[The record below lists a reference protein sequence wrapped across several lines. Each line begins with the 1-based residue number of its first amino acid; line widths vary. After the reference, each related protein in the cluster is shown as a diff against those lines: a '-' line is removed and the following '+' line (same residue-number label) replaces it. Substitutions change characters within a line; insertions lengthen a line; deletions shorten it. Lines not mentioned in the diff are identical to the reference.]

1 MAAIVEGTNLTKRF
15 GTGDAT
21 VVAID
26 SVDITIQAS
35 ELVMIMGDSGCG
47 KTTLISLLGCILTP
61 DEGELRIDGE
71 TISSVGETSRSR
83 LPSAGEPSAVGET
96 SRSRLGETSR
106 HDMSQIRREKIGF
119 VFQLFHL
126 LPYLTALEN
135 VMVAM
140 DIARTN
146 TEEAADRAQEL
157 LTQVGLAERFHHRPA
172 QLSGGEKQ
180 RVSFARALANRP
192 KIIFADEPTA
202 NLDSRQSDNLM
213 NLIQELRQE
222 HQTTIAI
229 VTHHE
234 GLKANADRVIH
245 MKDGRIVA

>member
-1 MAAIVEGTNLTKRF
+1 MAIVVEGIGLTKRF
-15 GTGDAT
+15 GSGDAT
-21 VVAID
+21 VVAVD
-26 SVDITIQAS
+26 SVDIRIEES
-35 ELVMIMGDSGCG
+35 ELVMLMGDSGCG

-61 DEGELRIDGE
+61 DDGELQIDGE
-71 TISSVGETSRSR
+71 PINAEVQDLSV
-83 LPSAGEPSAVGET
+83 
-96 SRSRLGETSR
+96 
-106 HDMSQIRREKIGF
+106 IRREKIGF

-140 DIARTN
+140 DLARTK
-146 TEEAADRAQEL
+146 TAEAENRATAL
-157 LTQVGLAERFHHRPA
+157 LTQVGLSERLHHRPA

-234 GLKANADRVIH
+234 GLKENADRVVQ
-245 MKDGRIVA
+245 MKDGRIVDR

>member
-1 MAAIVEGTNLTKRF
+1 MAAIVEGNGLTKRF

-26 SVDITIQAS
+26 AVDIALQES
-35 ELVMIMGDSGCG
+35 ELAMIMGDSGCG

-61 DEGELRIDGE
+61 DAGQIRIEGEAID
-71 TISSVGETSRSR
+71 
-83 LPSAGEPSAVGET
+83 PAAQ
-96 SRSRLGETSR
+96 
-106 HDMSQIRREKIGF
+106 DMSVIRREKIGF

-135 VMVAM
+135 VMIAM
-140 DIARTN
+140 DLAQTK
-146 TEEAADRAQEL
+146 TGAAENRAMEL
-157 LTQVGLAERFHHRPA
+157 LTQVGLSERFHHRPA

-192 KIIFADEPTA
+192 KVIFADEPTA

-213 NLIQELRQE
+213 SLIQELRQE
-222 HQTTIAI
+222 HQTTVAI

-234 GLKANADRVIH
+234 GLKKSADRIIQ
-245 MKDGRIVA
+245 MRDGRIVSE

>member
-1 MAAIVEGTNLTKRF
+1 MGTTIVEGIGLTKRF
-15 GTGDAT
+15 GVGDAA
-21 VVAID
+21 VLAID
-26 SVDITIQAS
+26 SVDIRIEAG

-47 KTTLISLLGCILTP
+47 KTTLISVLGCILTP
-61 DEGELRIDGE
+61 DAGELRIDGAV
-71 TISSVGETSRSR
+71 ISKNQDLSV
-83 LPSAGEPSAVGET
+83 V
-96 SRSRLGETSR
+96 
-106 HDMSQIRREKIGF
+106 RREKIGF

-140 DIARTN
+140 DIAKTDA
-146 TEEAADRAQEL
+146 TEAQNRATEL
-157 LTQVGLAERFHHRPA
+157 LTQVGLSERLHHRPA

-213 NLIQELRQE
+213 SLIQELRQE
-222 HQTTIAI
+222 YQTTIAI

-234 GLKANADRVIH
+234 GLKQNAERIIH
-245 MKDGRIVA
+245 MKDGRI

>member
-1 MAAIVEGTNLTKRF
+1 MAAIVECTNLTKRF

-26 SVDITIQAS
+26 SVDIAIQAS

-71 TISSVGETSRSR
+71 TISS
-83 LPSAGEPSAVGET
+83 AAVGET

-106 HDMSQIRREKIGF
+106 RDMSQIRREKIGF

-146 TEEAADRAQEL
+146 TEEAASRAQEL

>member
-1 MAAIVEGTNLTKRF
+1 MAVIIEGNGLTKRF
-15 GTGDAT
+15 GAGDAT

-26 SVDITIQAS
+26 SVDIAIEES

-61 DEGELRIDGE
+61 DAGQICIDGE
-71 TISSVGETSRSR
+71 QIDPASQ
-83 LPSAGEPSAVGET
+83 
-96 SRSRLGETSR
+96 
-106 HDMSQIRREKIGF
+106 DMSAIRREKIGF

-135 VMVAM
+135 VMIAM
-140 DIARTN
+140 DLARTQ
-146 TEEAADRAQEL
+146 TDAAESRAIEL
-157 LTQVGLAERFHHRPA
+157 LTQVGLSERLHHRPA

-192 KIIFADEPTA
+192 KVIFADEPTA

-213 NLIQELRQE
+213 SLIQELRQE
-222 HQTTIAI
+222 HQTTVAI

-234 GLKANADRVIH
+234 GLKKDADRIIQ
-245 MKDGRIVA
+245 MRDGRILAE

>member
-26 SVDITIQAS
+26 SVDIAIQES

-71 TISSVGETSRSR
+71 TISSAVGEPSRSRSSSVGETSRSR
-83 LPSAGEPSAVGET
+83 FP
-96 SRSRLGETSR
+96 SR

-146 TEEAADRAQEL
+146 TEEAASRAQEL

>member
-1 MAAIVEGTNLTKRF
+1 MASVVEGTGLTKRF

-21 VVAID
+21 VVAVD
-26 SVDITIQAS
+26 SVDIQIEAG

-61 DEGELRIDGE
+61 DAGELRIDGE
-71 TISSVGETSRSR
+71 PIDPVNEDLSVI
-83 LPSAGEPSAVGET
+83 
-96 SRSRLGETSR
+96 R
-106 HDMSQIRREKIGF
+106 HEKIGF

-140 DIARTN
+140 DIASTK
-146 TEEAADRAQEL
+146 TDAAEKRAIEL
-157 LTQVGLAERFHHRPA
+157 LTQVGLSERLDHRPA

-192 KIIFADEPTA
+192 KIVFADEPTA

-213 NLIQELRQE
+213 NLIQELRRE
-222 HQTTIAI
+222 YQTTIAI

-234 GLKANADRVIH
+234 GLKENADRIIH
-245 MKDGRIVA
+245 MKDGRIVTS

>member
-1 MAAIVEGTNLTKRF
+1 MAAIVEGTGLTKRF
-15 GTGDAT
+15 GSGDAT
-21 VVAID
+21 VVAVD
-26 SVDITIQAS
+26 SVDIRIEES
-35 ELVMIMGDSGCG
+35 ELVMLMGDSGCG

-61 DEGELRIDGE
+61 DTGELQIDGE
-71 TISSVGETSRSR
+71 PINPEVQDLSV
-83 LPSAGEPSAVGET
+83 
-96 SRSRLGETSR
+96 
-106 HDMSQIRREKIGF
+106 IRREKIGF

-135 VMVAM
+135 VMVVM
-140 DIARTN
+140 DLAGTK
-146 TEEAADRAQEL
+146 TAEAESRATEL
-157 LTQVGLAERFHHRPA
+157 LRQVGLSERLHHRPA

-234 GLKANADRVIH
+234 GLKENADRIIQ
-245 MKDGRIVA
+245 MKDGRILTT

>member
-1 MAAIVEGTNLTKRF
+1 MAIVVEGTGLTKRF
-15 GTGDAT
+15 GSGDAT
-21 VVAID
+21 VVAVD
-26 SVDITIQAS
+26 SVDIRIEES
-35 ELVMIMGDSGCG
+35 ELVMLMGDSGCG

-61 DEGELRIDGE
+61 DDGELQIDGE
-71 TISSVGETSRSR
+71 PVTREVQDLSV
-83 LPSAGEPSAVGET
+83 
-96 SRSRLGETSR
+96 
-106 HDMSQIRREKIGF
+106 IRREKIGF

-140 DIARTN
+140 DLARTKT
-146 TEEAADRAQEL
+146 TEAENRATEL
-157 LTQVGLAERFHHRPA
+157 LTQVGLSERLHHRPA

-234 GLKANADRVIH
+234 GLKENADRVIQ
-245 MKDGRIVA
+245 MKDGRIVAT

>member
-1 MAAIVEGTNLTKRF
+1 MAAIVEGNGLTKRF

-26 SVDITIQAS
+26 AVDIAIQES
-35 ELVMIMGDSGCG
+35 ELAMIMGDSGCG

-61 DEGELRIDGE
+61 DAGQIRI
-71 TISSVGETSRSR
+71 
-83 LPSAGEPSAVGET
+83 AGEAIDPAAQ
-96 SRSRLGETSR
+96 
-106 HDMSQIRREKIGF
+106 DMSVIRREKIGF

-135 VMVAM
+135 VMIAM
-140 DIARTN
+140 DLAQTK
-146 TEEAADRAQEL
+146 TGAAENRAMEL
-157 LTQVGLAERFHHRPA
+157 LTQVGLSERLHHRPA

-192 KIIFADEPTA
+192 KVIFADEPTA

-213 NLIQELRQE
+213 SLIQELRQE
-222 HQTTIAI
+222 HQTTVAI

-234 GLKANADRVIH
+234 GLKKNADRIIQ
-245 MKDGRIVA
+245 MKDGRIVSE

>member
-1 MAAIVEGTNLTKRF
+1 MGAHGFLIRILIMTAIIEGIGLTKKF
-15 GTGDAT
+15 GFGDAA

-26 SVDITIQAS
+26 SVDIQIDER

-61 DEGELRIDGE
+61 DAGELHIDGE
-71 TISSVGETSRSR
+71 KIDLTGQTQ
-83 LPSAGEPSAVGET
+83 
-96 SRSRLGETSR
+96 
-106 HDMSQIRREKIGF
+106 SQQLSLIRRQKIGF

-140 DIARTN
+140 DIAK
-146 TEEAADRAQEL
+146 TEKSEAENRSIEL
-157 LTQVGLAERFHHRPA
+157 LSSVGLSDRLHHRPA
-172 QLSGGEKQ
+172 QMSGGEKQ

-192 KIIFADEPTA
+192 KVIFADEPTA

-213 NLIQELRQE
+213 NLIQGLRQE
-222 HQTTIAI
+222 HQTTVVI

-234 GLKANADRVIH
+234 GLKENADRIVY
-245 MKDGRIVA
+245 MKDGRII

>member
-1 MAAIVEGTNLTKRF
+1 MTAVVEGTGLTKRF

-21 VVAID
+21 VVAVD
-26 SVDITIQAS
+26 SVDIRIEAG

-61 DEGELRIDGE
+61 DAGELRIDGE
-71 TISSVGETSRSR
+71 PIDPVNEDLSVI
-83 LPSAGEPSAVGET
+83 
-96 SRSRLGETSR
+96 R
-106 HDMSQIRREKIGF
+106 HEKIGF

-140 DIARTN
+140 DIASTK
-146 TEEAADRAQEL
+146 TDAAERRAAEL
-157 LTQVGLAERFHHRPA
+157 LTQVGLSERFHHRPA

-192 KIIFADEPTA
+192 KIVFADEPTA

-213 NLIQELRQE
+213 NLIQELRRE
-222 HQTTIAI
+222 YQTTIAI

-234 GLKANADRVIH
+234 GLKENADRIIH
-245 MKDGRIVA
+245 MKDGRIVTP

>member
-1 MAAIVEGTNLTKRF
+1 MVHKASLLKETNMATIVEGIGLTKRF
-15 GTGDAT
+15 GIGDAA
-21 VVAID
+21 VIAID
-26 SVDITIQAS
+26 SVDIRIEEQ

-61 DEGELRIDGE
+61 DAGELRIDGE
-71 TISSVGETSRSR
+71 AINLENGDLSV
-83 LPSAGEPSAVGET
+83 
-96 SRSRLGETSR
+96 
-106 HDMSQIRREKIGF
+106 IRREKIGF
-119 VFQLFHL
+119 VFQMFHL

-135 VMVAM
+135 VMIAM
-140 DIARTN
+140 DIAKTKAF
-146 TEEAADRAQEL
+146 EAENRAIEL
-157 LTQVGLAERFHHRPA
+157 LTRVGLSERLHHRPA

-213 NLIQELRQE
+213 HLIQELRQE

-234 GLKANADRVIH
+234 GLKENADRVIH
-245 MKDGRIVA
+245 MKDGRIIAS

>member
-1 MAAIVEGTNLTKRF
+1 MAAIVEGTGLTKRF

-26 SVDITIQAS
+26 SVDITIEES

-61 DEGELRIDGE
+61 DDGQIRIDGE
-71 TISSVGETSRSR
+71 PIDPEVQ
-83 LPSAGEPSAVGET
+83 
-96 SRSRLGETSR
+96 
-106 HDMSQIRREKIGF
+106 DMSVIRREKIGF

-126 LPYLTALEN
+126 LPYLTAQEN

-140 DIARTN
+140 DLARKN
-146 TEEAADRAQEL
+146 TAEAESRATEL
-157 LTQVGLAERFHHRPA
+157 LTQVGLSERLHHRPA

-213 NLIQELRQE
+213 KLIQELRQE

-229 VTHHE
+229 VTHHD
-234 GLKANADRVIH
+234 GLKENADRVIL
-245 MKDGRIVA
+245 MKDGRIVAA

>member
-1 MAAIVEGTNLTKRF
+1 MAVIVEATGLTKRF
-15 GTGDAT
+15 GSGDAS
-21 VVAID
+21 VVAVNSVNVRID
-26 SVDITIQAS
+26 ES

-61 DEGELRIDGE
+61 DDGELHIDGE
-71 TISSVGETSRSR
+71 SIDGTVQ
-83 LPSAGEPSAVGET
+83 
-96 SRSRLGETSR
+96 
-106 HDMSQIRREKIGF
+106 DMSVIRREKIGF

-140 DIARTN
+140 DIARKN
-146 TEEAADRAQEL
+146 TQDAESRAQEL
-157 LTQVGLAERFHHRPA
+157 LTQVGLSERFHHRPA

-213 NLIQELRQE
+213 NLIQEMRQE

-234 GLKANADRVIH
+234 GLKSNAERIIH
-245 MKDGRIVA
+245 MKDGRIVMR

>member
-1 MAAIVEGTNLTKRF
+1 MAAVVEGTGLTKRF

-21 VVAID
+21 VVAVD
-26 SVDITIQAS
+26 SVDIRIEES

-61 DEGELRIDGE
+61 DAGELRIDGKPIDPVNE
-71 TISSVGETSRSR
+71 DLSII
-83 LPSAGEPSAVGET
+83 
-96 SRSRLGETSR
+96 R
-106 HDMSQIRREKIGF
+106 HEKIGF

-140 DIARTN
+140 DIAN
-146 TEEAADRAQEL
+146 TKTDVAEKRATEL
-157 LTQVGLAERFHHRPA
+157 LTQVGLSERLHHRPA

-192 KIIFADEPTA
+192 KIVFADEPTA

-213 NLIQELRQE
+213 NLIQELRRE
-222 HQTTIAI
+222 YQTTIAI

-234 GLKANADRVIH
+234 GLKENADRIIH
-245 MKDGRIVA
+245 MKDGRIVTT

>member
-1 MAAIVEGTNLTKRF
+1 MAAIIEGNGLTKRF

-26 SVDITIQAS
+26 SVDIAIQES

-61 DEGELRIDGE
+61 DAGQIRIDGE
-71 TISSVGETSRSR
+71 SID
-83 LPSAGEPSAVGET
+83 PAAQ
-96 SRSRLGETSR
+96 
-106 HDMSQIRREKIGF
+106 DMSLIRREKIGF

-135 VMVAM
+135 VMIAM
-140 DIARTN
+140 DLARTK
-146 TEEAADRAQEL
+146 TDAAENRAMEL
-157 LTQVGLAERFHHRPA
+157 LTQVGLSERFHHRPA

-192 KIIFADEPTA
+192 KVIFADEPTA

-213 NLIQELRQE
+213 SLIQELRQE
-222 HQTTIAI
+222 HQTTVAI

-234 GLKANADRVIH
+234 GLRKSADRIIQ
-245 MKDGRIVA
+245 MKDGRIVGE

>member
-1 MAAIVEGTNLTKRF
+1 MTAIVEGTGLTKRF
-15 GTGDAT
+15 GSGDAT
-21 VVAID
+21 VVAVD
-26 SVDITIQAS
+26 AVDIRIEES
-35 ELVMIMGDSGCG
+35 ELVMLMGDSGCG

-61 DEGELRIDGE
+61 DTGELQIDGE
-71 TISSVGETSRSR
+71 PINPEVQDLSV
-83 LPSAGEPSAVGET
+83 
-96 SRSRLGETSR
+96 
-106 HDMSQIRREKIGF
+106 IRREKIGF

-140 DIARTN
+140 DLAGTK
-146 TEEAADRAQEL
+146 TAEAESRATEL
-157 LTQVGLAERFHHRPA
+157 LRQVGLSERLHHRPA

-234 GLKANADRVIH
+234 GLKENADRIIQ
-245 MKDGRIVA
+245 MKDGRILTP

>member
-1 MAAIVEGTNLTKRF
+1 MTAVVEGTGLTKRF

-21 VVAID
+21 VVAVD
-26 SVDITIQAS
+26 SVDIRIEAG

-61 DEGELRIDGE
+61 DAGELRIDGKPIDPVNE
-71 TISSVGETSRSR
+71 DLSII
-83 LPSAGEPSAVGET
+83 
-96 SRSRLGETSR
+96 R
-106 HDMSQIRREKIGF
+106 HEKIGF

-140 DIARTN
+140 DIARTK
-146 TEEAADRAQEL
+146 TDEAENRATEL
-157 LTQVGLAERFHHRPA
+157 LTQVGLIDRLHHRPA

-213 NLIQELRQE
+213 NLIQELRRE
-222 HQTTIAI
+222 YQTTIAI

-234 GLKANADRVIH
+234 GLKENADRVIQ
-245 MKDGRIVA
+245 MKDGRIVTT

>member
-1 MAAIVEGTNLTKRF
+1 MAIVVEGTGLTKRF
-15 GTGDAT
+15 GSGDAT
-21 VVAID
+21 VVAVD
-26 SVDITIQAS
+26 SVDIRIEES
-35 ELVMIMGDSGCG
+35 ELVMLMGDSGCG

-61 DEGELRIDGE
+61 DDGELQIDGKPINAE
-71 TISSVGETSRSR
+71 VQDLSV
-83 LPSAGEPSAVGET
+83 
-96 SRSRLGETSR
+96 
-106 HDMSQIRREKIGF
+106 IRREKIGF

-140 DIARTN
+140 DLARTK
-146 TEEAADRAQEL
+146 TVEAENRATEL
-157 LTQVGLAERFHHRPA
+157 LTQVGLRERLHHRPA

-222 HQTTIAI
+222 HQTTITI

-234 GLKANADRVIH
+234 GLKENADRVIQ
-245 MKDGRIVA
+245 MKDGRIVAT

>member
-1 MAAIVEGTNLTKRF
+1 MAAIVEGNGLTKRF

-26 SVDITIQAS
+26 AVDIALQES
-35 ELVMIMGDSGCG
+35 ELAMIMGDSGCG

-61 DEGELRIDGE
+61 DAGQIRIEGEAID
-71 TISSVGETSRSR
+71 
-83 LPSAGEPSAVGET
+83 PAAQ
-96 SRSRLGETSR
+96 
-106 HDMSQIRREKIGF
+106 DMSVIRREKIGF

-135 VMVAM
+135 VMIAM
-140 DIARTN
+140 DLAQTK
-146 TEEAADRAQEL
+146 TGAAENRAMEL
-157 LTQVGLAERFHHRPA
+157 LTQVGLSERFHHRPA

-180 RVSFARALANRP
+180 RVSFARALANQP
-192 KIIFADEPTA
+192 KVIFADEPTA

-213 NLIQELRQE
+213 SLIQELRQE
-222 HQTTIAI
+222 HQTTVAI

-234 GLKANADRVIH
+234 GLKKNADRIIQ
-245 MKDGRIVA
+245 MKDGRIVSE

>member
-1 MAAIVEGTNLTKRF
+1 MAAVVEGTGLTKRF

-21 VVAID
+21 VVAVD
-26 SVDITIQAS
+26 SVDIRIEAG

-61 DEGELRIDGE
+61 DAGELRIDGE
-71 TISSVGETSRSR
+71 PIDPVNEDLSVI
-83 LPSAGEPSAVGET
+83 
-96 SRSRLGETSR
+96 R
-106 HDMSQIRREKIGF
+106 HEKIGF

-140 DIARTN
+140 DIASTK
-146 TEEAADRAQEL
+146 TDAAERRATEL
-157 LTQVGLAERFHHRPA
+157 LTQVGLRERFHHRPA

-192 KIIFADEPTA
+192 KIVFADEPTA

-213 NLIQELRQE
+213 NLIQELRRE
-222 HQTTIAI
+222 YQTTIAI

-234 GLKANADRVIH
+234 GLKENADRIIH
-245 MKDGRIVA
+245 MKDGRIVTA

>member
-1 MAAIVEGTNLTKRF
+1 MAAIVEGIGLTKRF

-21 VVAID
+21 VIAVDA
-26 SVDITIQAS
+26 VDISIEES
-35 ELVMIMGDSGCG
+35 ELVMLMGDSGCG

-61 DEGELRIDGE
+61 DDGELRIDDE
-71 TISSVGETSRSR
+71 LINTVSEDLSV
-83 LPSAGEPSAVGET
+83 
-96 SRSRLGETSR
+96 
-106 HDMSQIRREKIGF
+106 IRRQKIGF

-140 DIARTN
+140 DIASTK
-146 TEEAADRAQEL
+146 TDEAENRATEL
-157 LTQVGLAERFHHRPA
+157 LTQVGLIDRLHHRPA

-222 HQTTIAI
+222 YKTTIAI

-234 GLKANADRVIH
+234 GLKENADRVIH
-245 MKDGRIVA
+245 MKDGRIVTA

>member
-1 MAAIVEGTNLTKRF
+1 MATIVEGIGLTKRF
-15 GTGDAT
+15 GVGDAAVT
-21 VVAID
+21 AID
-26 SVDITIQAS
+26 SVDIRLEER

-61 DEGELRIDGE
+61 DAGEIHIDGNE
-71 TISSVGETSRSR
+71 IDPVNQD
-83 LPSAGEPSAVGET
+83 LSA
-96 SRSRLGETSR
+96 
-106 HDMSQIRREKIGF
+106 IRKDKIGF
-119 VFQLFHL
+119 VFQMFHL

-140 DIARTN
+140 DISKAK
-146 TEEAADRAQEL
+146 EVEAEKRAIEL
-157 LTQVGLAERFHHRPA
+157 LTRVGLSERLHHRPA
-172 QLSGGEKQ
+172 QMSGGEKQ

-213 NLIQELRQE
+213 DLIQELRQE

-234 GLKANADRVIH
+234 GLRENADRIIH
-245 MKDGRIVA
+245 LKDGRIISS

>member
-1 MAAIVEGTNLTKRF
+1 MAAVVEGIGLTKRF

-21 VVAID
+21 VVAVD
-26 SVDITIQAS
+26 AVDIRIEES

-61 DEGELRIDGE
+61 DAGELRIDGE
-71 TISSVGETSRSR
+71 PIDPVNEDLSVI
-83 LPSAGEPSAVGET
+83 
-96 SRSRLGETSR
+96 R
-106 HDMSQIRREKIGF
+106 HEKIGF

-140 DIARTN
+140 DIASTK
-146 TEEAADRAQEL
+146 TDAAEKRAIEL
-157 LTQVGLAERFHHRPA
+157 LTQVGLSERLDHRPA

-192 KIIFADEPTA
+192 KIVFADEPTA

-213 NLIQELRQE
+213 NLIQELRRE
-222 HQTTIAI
+222 YQTTIAI

-234 GLKANADRVIH
+234 GLKENADRIIH
-245 MKDGRIVA
+245 MKDGRIVTS

>member
-1 MAAIVEGTNLTKRF
+1 MAAIVEGNGLTKRF

-21 VVAID
+21 VIAID
-26 SVDITIQAS
+26 SVDITIEES

-61 DEGELRIDGE
+61 DAGQIRIDGE
-71 TISSVGETSRSR
+71 PVNPENQ
-83 LPSAGEPSAVGET
+83 
-96 SRSRLGETSR
+96 
-106 HDMSQIRREKIGF
+106 DMSVIRREKIGF

-135 VMVAM
+135 VIVAM
-140 DIARTN
+140 DLARTK
-146 TEEAADRAQEL
+146 TDAAENRATEL
-157 LTQVGLAERFHHRPA
+157 LTQVGLSERLHHRPA

-192 KIIFADEPTA
+192 KVVFADEPTA

-213 NLIQELRQE
+213 SLIQELRQE
-222 HQTTIAI
+222 HQTTVAI

-234 GLKANADRVIH
+234 GLRKNADRIIQ
-245 MKDGRIVA
+245 MKDGRIIAA

>member
-1 MAAIVEGTNLTKRF
+1 MATVVEGKGLTKRF
-15 GTGDAT
+15 GTGDAA
-21 VVAID
+21 VLAVD
-26 SVDITIQAS
+26 SVDIAIEQG
-35 ELVMIMGDSGCG
+35 ELVMFMGDSGCG

-61 DEGELRIDGE
+61 NGGTLLIDGAQ
-71 TISSVGETSRSR
+71 ID
-83 LPSAGEPSAVGET
+83 
-96 SRSRLGETSR
+96 
-106 HDMSQIRREKIGF
+106 HQSQDLSGIRREKIGF

-126 LPYLTALEN
+126 IPYLTALEN
-135 VMVAM
+135 VMIAM
-140 DIARTN
+140 DINRTRGV
-146 TEEAADRAQEL
+146 EAENRAKEL
-157 LTQVGLAERFHHRPA
+157 LTQVGLAKRLDHRPA

-202 NLDSRQSDNLM
+202 NLDSRQSENLM
-213 NLIQELRQE
+213 HLVRELRQE

-234 GLKANADRVIH
+234 GLKKDADRVIQ

>member
-1 MAAIVEGTNLTKRF
+1 MAAIVEGTGLTKRF

-21 VVAID
+21 VLAID
-26 SVDITIQAS
+26 SVDITIEES

-61 DEGELRIDGE
+61 DDGQIRIDGE
-71 TISSVGETSRSR
+71 PIDPEVQ
-83 LPSAGEPSAVGET
+83 
-96 SRSRLGETSR
+96 
-106 HDMSQIRREKIGF
+106 DMSLIRREKIGF

-126 LPYLTALEN
+126 LPYLTAQEN

-140 DIARTN
+140 DLARTN
-146 TEEAADRAQEL
+146 TAEAESRATEL
-157 LTQVGLAERFHHRPA
+157 LTQVGLSERLHHRPA

-202 NLDSRQSDNLM
+202 NLDSHQSDNLM

-234 GLKANADRVIH
+234 GLRKDADRVIQ
-245 MKDGRIVA
+245 MKDGRIVAA

>member
-1 MAAIVEGTNLTKRF
+1 MHDPFDKELIMATIIEGIGLNKQF
-15 GTGDAT
+15 GIGDAAVT
-21 VVAID
+21 AIN
-26 SVDITIQAS
+26 SVNIQIEQG

-61 DEGELRIDGE
+61 DSGELRIDGE
-71 TISSVGETSRSR
+71 VIDPENQDLSV
-83 LPSAGEPSAVGET
+83 
-96 SRSRLGETSR
+96 
-106 HDMSQIRREKIGF
+106 IRREKIGF

-140 DIARTN
+140 DITKTDRTKSE
-146 TEEAADRAQEL
+146 TRAIEL
-157 LTQVGLAERFHHRPA
+157 LTRVGLSERLHHRPA
-172 QLSGGEKQ
+172 QMSGGEKQ

-202 NLDSRQSDNLM
+202 NLDSRQSDNMM
-213 NLIQELRQE
+213 NLIQEIRQE
-222 HQTTIAI
+222 QQTTIAI

-234 GLKANADRVIH
+234 GLKENADRVIQ
-245 MKDGRIVA
+245 MKDGRIIAS

>member
-1 MAAIVEGTNLTKRF
+1 MAAIVEGNGLTKTF
-15 GTGDAT
+15 GTGDAS
-21 VVAID
+21 VVAVD
-26 SVDITIQAS
+26 SVDIRIEES
-35 ELVMIMGDSGCG
+35 ELVMLMGDSGCG
-47 KTTLISLLGCILTP
+47 KTTLISLLGCIVTHDDGDLQ
-61 DEGELRIDGE
+61 IDGKPINAE
-71 TISSVGETSRSR
+71 VQD
-83 LPSAGEPSAVGET
+83 
-96 SRSRLGETSR
+96 LGV
-106 HDMSQIRREKIGF
+106 IRREKIGF

-140 DIARTN
+140 DIARTK
-146 TEEAADRAQEL
+146 TAEAENRATEL
-157 LTQVGLAERFHHRPA
+157 LTQVGLSERLHHRPA

-234 GLKANADRVIH
+234 GLKENADRVIQ
-245 MKDGRIVA
+245 MKDGRIVAT

>member
-1 MAAIVEGTNLTKRF
+1 MATVVEGTGLTKRF
-15 GTGDAT
+15 GSGDAT
-21 VVAID
+21 VIAVD
-26 SVDITIQAS
+26 TVDIRIEAG
-35 ELVMIMGDSGCG
+35 ELVMLMGDSGCG

-61 DEGELRIDGE
+61 DAGELHIDGE
-71 TISSVGETSRSR
+71 PINPEVQDLSV
-83 LPSAGEPSAVGET
+83 
-96 SRSRLGETSR
+96 
-106 HDMSQIRREKIGF
+106 IRREKIGF

-126 LPYLTALEN
+126 LPYLTAMEN

-140 DIARTN
+140 DLARTK
-146 TEEAADRAQEL
+146 TSEAENRATEL
-157 LTQVGLAERFHHRPA
+157 LKQVGLSERLHHRPA

-222 HQTTIAI
+222 YQTTIAI

-234 GLKANADRVIH
+234 GLKENADRVIQ
-245 MKDGRIVA
+245 MKDGRIVAT